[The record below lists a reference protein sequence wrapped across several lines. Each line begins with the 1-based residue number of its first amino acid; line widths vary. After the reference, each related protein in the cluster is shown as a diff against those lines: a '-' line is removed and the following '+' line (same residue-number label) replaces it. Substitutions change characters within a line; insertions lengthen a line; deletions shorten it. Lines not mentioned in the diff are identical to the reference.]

1 MTALVL
7 PFSNTAMMNLFLQ
20 QVAQDFDDYFIV
32 MQVNGASY
40 HGSKDLK
47 IPENMRLI
55 TQPPRSPELNPTEHL
70 WEDIREN
77 HFDNRCFESL
87 DAVSDTLC
95 QGLKEL
101 MALPEKIQSM
111 TNFPH
116 FRLTT

>member
-1 MTALVL
+1 
-7 PFSNTAMMNLFLQ
+7 
-20 QVAQDFDDYFIV
+20 
-32 MQVNGASY
+32 
-40 HGSKDLK
+40 
-47 IPENMRLI
+47 
-55 TQPPRSPELNPTEHL
+55 
-70 WEDIREN
+70 
-77 HFDNRCFESL
+77 L